1 MIRSIASRLGLAAG
15 TWFLAVALIFIAVR
29 VLPGNPL
36 IAKFGQHPDPA
47 QMAKLAEEYGWNRP
61 LYQQLADFFWQ
72 LGTTGDLG
80 QSIARGHVSVG
91 RELRERIPATI
102 ELTLAACCLSVP
114 LGIFAGVIAAVNRG
128 KFPDLVLMAGSL
140 LGVSIP
146 VFFLGMLLRGIFT
159 GLPTSQRLPPQVFD
173 FQPLTGLYLCDT
185 LLRGR
190 VDLWWT
196 AGRHLLLPAVTL
208 SSVPTAII
216 ARLTRSSML
225 DVLSSDFIRTAR
237 AKGASF
243 WRTVWRHA
251 LPNAAVPVT
260 NIAGL
265 QIGLLLSG
273 AVLTETVFDWPG
285 LGQYLASAVVRDRD
299 YVAVQAG
306 AVVIAAMFVGL
317 NFVLDLI
324 YLWLDP
330 RLRQA

>member
-1 MIRSIASRLGLAAG
+1 MIRLLLSRLGMAAV
-15 TWFLAVALIFIAVR
+15 TWLLAVALIFIAMR

-36 IAKFGQHPDPA
+36 LAKFGQHPDEV
-47 QMAKLAEEYGWNRP
+47 QMRKLAEEYGWNRP
-61 LYQQLADFFWQ
+61 LPWQLVDFFWQ
-72 LGTTGDLG
+72 LATTGDLG
-80 QSIARGHVSVG
+80 QSIARGHVSVS
-91 RELRERIPATI
+91 RELKERIPATI
-102 ELTLAACCLSVP
+102 ELTLAACLLSVP

-128 KFPDLVLMAGSL
+128 KMLDFVGMAGAL

-146 VFFLGMLLRGIFT
+146 VFFLGMLLRGFFT
-159 GLPTSQRLPPQVFD
+159 GLPTSQRLPLHVID
-173 FQPLTGLYLCDT
+173 FQPLTGLFLIDT

-190 VDLWWT
+190 LDLWL
-196 AGRHLLLPAVTL
+196 AACRHLILPAVTL
-208 SSVPTAII
+208 SSVPAAVI
-216 ARLTRSSML
+216 ARITRSSML
-225 DVLSSDFIRTAR
+225 DVLSSDYIRTAR
-237 AKGASF
+237 SKGASF

-285 LGQYLASAVVRDRD
+285 LGQYIAAAVVRDHD

-306 AVVIAAMFVGL
+306 GVVIAAL
-317 NFVLDLI
+317 FVLLNLLLDFV

-330 RLRQA
+330 RLRQP